1 MVKFGMA
8 KILVTGTV
16 LVVAT
21 CASLLMLKRGR
32 LFGRSL
38 NDIRIPF
45 DQLKARE
52 LEKR

>member
-1 MVKFGMA
+1 MT

-16 LVVAT
+16 LVVA
-21 CASLLMLKRGR
+21 CASLLVLMKGR

-52 LEKR
+52 LERR